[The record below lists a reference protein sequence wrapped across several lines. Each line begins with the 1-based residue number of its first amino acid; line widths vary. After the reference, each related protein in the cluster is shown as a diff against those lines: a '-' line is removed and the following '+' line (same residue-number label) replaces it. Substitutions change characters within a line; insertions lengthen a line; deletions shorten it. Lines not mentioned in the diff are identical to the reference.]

1 MNNKEKKIS
10 LADKG
15 QAASDIDIDEFFFY
29 FEKRNRKRLEKAFSD
44 VYFEEIL
51 LSVNDR
57 TGKAHVIENPFE
69 QTKRDLKLQQSK
81 LKTKI
86 YSIMDKLFES
96 EHEKFGVTKSIALEK
111 TKAMIREESGKV

>member
-57 TGKAHVIENPFE
+57 TGK
-69 QTKRDLKLQQSK
+69 
-81 LKTKI
+81 
-86 YSIMDKLFES
+86 
-96 EHEKFGVTKSIALEK
+96 
-111 TKAMIREESGKV
+111 